1 MSMYCLF
8 PCDVHNYVIIISIFY
23 VVGMVCFL
31 DSFNANEA
39 QNIAIYR
46 CSVFVVKYI
55 LENVIAFFVHEAMIY
70 VVALHRKCINNKLQN
85 KERN

>member
-1 MSMYCLF
+1 MFFRFIGES
-8 PCDVHNYVIIISIFY
+8 
-23 VVGMVCFL
+23 
-31 DSFNANEA
+31 NANEA

-55 LENVIAFFVHEAMIY
+55 LENVIAFFVIEAMIY

-85 KERN
+85 KKRK